1 VVRRVLPGRRH
12 QDDRPASTTTG
23 RWAGPPPLLLVAT
36 VVALVVTPFVD
47 RDPQPP
53 EQVTTASATAGPL
66 LGPPA
71 IPKMQQPARL
81 AGGTASGTVKPVA
94 LKPVR
99 AGVATFNMYRKLSV
113 AQARQDAL
121 ALTRRPSVDV
131 VGWQEAQSFGAA
143 IRGLPGWT
151 TQTFGFGAGRS
162 ELAVSW
168 RSDEFRLVRARQ
180 RVVATGVGWDVGRY
194 PFGTRLVAVVT
205 LQDRTTGR
213 TLTVVNTHL
222 PQAIE
227 DLDRA
232 GRWTTTINAYRAK
245 NQLQKLARVFR
256 TAPGRWVV
264 GTGDYNFDAR
274 ADARNRPAGGPR
286 DAFEG
291 VAVSSYQKLGV
302 DVTPTF
308 PPHGRWID
316 YVWADRQGYA
326 EGRLRFAGQRVLA
339 GLNSDH
345 HALVAQL
352 VLS

>member
-1 VVRRVLPGRRH
+1 MVRRVRLGRRH
-12 QDDRPASTTTG
+12 DPVERAPGTS
-23 RWAGPPPLLLVAT
+23 RWAGPPPLLLILT

-47 RDPQPP
+47 RDVEPP
-53 EQVTTASATAGPL
+53 AQVTAVSATSGPM

-81 AGGTASGTVKPVA
+81 AGGTARSSVKPVA

-99 AGVATFNMYRKLSV
+99 AGVASFNMFRKLSLG
-113 AQARQDAL
+113 QARQDAL
-121 ALTRRPSVDV
+121 ELTRRPAIDV
-131 VGWQEAQSFGAA
+131 VGWQEAQTFGAA
-143 IRGLPGWT
+143 IRGLPGWA
-151 TQTFGFGAGRS
+151 TQTFGFGEGRS

-168 RSDEFRLVRARQ
+168 RSSEYTLVRARQ

-205 LQDRTTGR
+205 LKHRATGR
-213 TLTVVNTHL
+213 TLTVINTHL

-227 DLDRA
+227 DL
-232 GRWTTTINAYRAK
+232 GWPGHFTSTINSYRAK
-245 NQLQKLARVFR
+245 NQLEELAHVFR

-274 ADARNRPAGGPR
+274 ADARNRPADGPR
-286 DAFEG
+286 DALANT
-291 VAVSSYQKLGV
+291 AVSSYQKLGT

-308 PPHGRWID
+308 PAHGRWID
-316 YVWADRQGYA
+316 YVWADRQAYA
-326 EGRLRFAGQRVLA
+326 EGRIRFAGQWVLA

-352 VLS
+352 VLR

>member
-1 VVRRVLPGRRH
+1 VVRRVRLGRR
-12 QDDRPASTTTG
+12 DEGRRAL

-36 VVALVVTPFVD
+36 VAALLATPFVD
-47 RDPQPP
+47 DDPAPP
-53 EQVTTASATAGPL
+53 AQVTTVAATAGPV

-71 IPKMQQPARL
+71 IPPTKLPARVQ
-81 AGGTASGTVKPVA
+81 GGTAASGVRPVA

-99 AGVATFNMYRKLSV
+99 AGVATFNMFRQLSL

-121 ALTRRPSVDV
+121 ALTRRPAVDV
-131 VGWQEAQSFGAA
+131 VGWQEAQTFGPAL
-143 IRGLPGWT
+143 RGLPGWK
-151 TQTFGFGAGRS
+151 TQTFGFGEGRS

-168 RSDEFRLVRARQ
+168 RTDEFRLVRARQ

-205 LQDRTTGR
+205 LAHRDTGR
-213 TLTVVNTHL
+213 TLTVINTHL

-227 DLDRA
+227 NLDWP
-232 GRWTTTINAYRAK
+232 GHWTPTINAYRAK

-256 TAPGRWVV
+256 DAPGRWVV

-274 ADARNRPAGGPR
+274 ADAGNRPEGGPL
-286 DAFEG
+286 DALRG
-291 VAVSSYQKLGV
+291 AAVSSYQELGTG
-302 DVTPTF
+302 VTPTF
-308 PPHGRWID
+308 PEHGRWID
-316 YVWADRQGYA
+316 YVWADRQAYA
-326 EGRLRFAGQRVLA
+326 GKRIRFAGQWVLA

>member
-1 VVRRVLPGRRH
+1 MVRRVRLGRRH
-12 QDDRPASTTTG
+12 DDERASTW
-23 RWAGPPPLLLVAT
+23 RGPPPLLLIVT

-47 RDPQPP
+47 RDPQAP
-53 EQVTTASATAGPL
+53 ERVTTVSATAGPM
-66 LGPPA
+66 LGPAA
-71 IPKMQQPARL
+71 IPTMQQPARL
-81 AGGTASGTVKPVA
+81 AGGTASGSVEPVA

-99 AGVATFNMYRKLSV
+99 AGVATLNMYRKLSV

-121 ALTRRPSVDV
+121 TLTRRPSIDV
-131 VGWQEAQSFGAA
+131 VGWQEAQGFGAA
-143 IRGLPGWT
+143 LRGLPGWT
-151 TQTFGFGAGRS
+151 TQTFGFGEGRS

-168 RSDEFRLVRARQ
+168 RSSEFTLVRARQ

-205 LQDRTTGR
+205 LKHRVTGR
-213 TLTVVNTHL
+213 TLTVINTHL

-227 DLDRA
+227 DLDLL
-232 GRWTTTINAYRAK
+232 GNFTSTINAYRAK
-245 NQLQKLARVFR
+245 NQLRKIAQVFR

-264 GTGDYNFDAR
+264 GAGDYNFDAR
-274 ADARNRPAGGPR
+274 ADARERPAGGPR
-286 DAFEG
+286 DALDG
-291 VAVSSYQKLGV
+291 TAVSSYQKLGV
-302 DVTPTF
+302 DVAPTF

-316 YVWADRQGYA
+316 YVWADQQAYA
-326 EGRLRFAGQRVLA
+326 EGRIRFAGQWVLK